1 MPEPAPD
8 LTPSAPATALTL
20 VTDAAEGLTVES
32 RSQFKLALERYVH
45 HRLAL
50 AGLIVFLLLVLLSII
65 GPVFWQYSYSAI
77 TGQFAT
83 GPSLQHPFGT
93 DLIGHDLFAQ
103 VMEAEATSVKTAV
116 LVAVIATTLG
126 TVIGAIAG
134 YYGKL
139 ADLLLMRFT
148 DLILAVPL
156 LAVLLVLANKLSKQA
171 GSWFWIALII
181 GLLLWTSLARQVRGA
196 FLSLREREFVEAE
209 HAIGASDTRVIF
221 RHMIPNA
228 IGPIVVSAT
237 LTVAFALLIEAI
249 LSFLGLGIQPPEVS
263 LGSLI
268 NSGQEAAVSLPWL
281 FFFPSGFLVITILSV
296 NFIGDGLRDALD
308 PTQRVHR

>member
-8 LTPSAPATALTL
+8 ITPPPPALTL
-20 VTDAAEGLTVES
+20 ATTAAQDPAVES
-32 RSQFKLALERYVH
+32 RGQFRLALERFAH

-50 AGLIVFLLLVLLSII
+50 AGLVVFLFLVLLSSI
-65 GPVFWQYSYSAI
+65 GPVFWHYSYPAI
-77 TGQFAT
+77 TSQFAT
-83 GPSLQHPFGT
+83 GPSPRHPFGT

-103 VMEAEATSVKTAV
+103 VMEAEATSVKTAA
-116 LVAVIATTLG
+116 LVAVIATTVG
-126 TVIGAIAG
+126 TVIGATAG
-134 YYGKL
+134 YYGKF
-139 ADLLLMRFT
+139 ADVLLMRFT

-171 GSWFWIALII
+171 GSWLWIALIL
-181 GLLLWTSLARQVRGA
+181 GLLLWTNLARQVRGA

-209 HAIGASDTRVIF
+209 HAIGASDRRIIF

-237 LTVAFALLIEAI
+237 LTVALALLIEAV

-268 NSGQEAAVSLPWL
+268 NSGQDAATSLPWL
-281 FFFPSGFLVITILSV
+281 FFFPSGFLVITILSI

-308 PTQRVHR
+308 PTQRAHR

>member
-1 MPEPAPD
+1 MPEPAQEV
-8 LTPSAPATALTL
+8 TPQAPALTL

-32 RSQFKLALERYVH
+32 RGQFRMALERFVH

-50 AGLIVFLLLVLLSII
+50 AGLIVFVLMVLLSTI

-77 TGQFAT
+77 TNQFAT
-83 GPSLQHPFGT
+83 GPSAQHPFGT

-103 VMEAEATSVKTAV
+103 VMQAEATSVKTAV
-116 LVAVIATTLG
+116 LVAVISTTIG
-126 TVIGAIAG
+126 TSIGAIAG

-139 ADLLLMRFT
+139 ADALLMRFT

-156 LAVLLVLANKLSKQA
+156 LAILLVLANKLSKQA
-171 GSWFWIALII
+171 GSWLWIALLI
-181 GLLLWTSLARQVRGA
+181 GLLLWTTLARQVRGA

-209 HAIGASDTRVIF
+209 HAIGASDRRIIF

-237 LTVAFALLIEAI
+237 LTVAVALLIEAI
-249 LSFLGLGIQPPEVS
+249 LSFLGLGIQPPDVS

-268 NSGQEAAVSLPWL
+268 NSGQSAAISLPWL

>member
-1 MPEPAPD
+1 VPEPASGI
-8 LTPSAPATALTL
+8 TPPAPALTL
-20 VTDAAEGLTVES
+20 VTEAGQGDTVES
-32 RSQFKLALERYVH
+32 HGQFRLALERFAH

-50 AGLIVFLLLVLLSII
+50 AGLIVFLLLVLLSTI
-65 GPVFWQYSYSAI
+65 GPVFWQYSYSTI

-83 GPSLQHPFGT
+83 GPSAQHPFGT

-103 VMEAEATSVKTAV
+103 VLEAEATSVKTAA
-116 LVAVIATTLG
+116 LVALIATTIG

-139 ADLLLMRFT
+139 ADFLLMRFT

-171 GSWFWIALII
+171 GSWFWIALIL
-181 GLLLWTSLARQVRGA
+181 GLLLWTNLARQVRGA

-209 HAIGASDTRVIF
+209 HAIGASDRRIIF

-228 IGPIVVSAT
+228 IGPIVVTAT
-237 LTVAFALLIEAI
+237 LTIALALLIEAV

-263 LGSLI
+263 LGSLV
-268 NSGQEAAVSLPWL
+268 NSGQDAATSLPWL
-281 FFFPSGFLVITILSV
+281 FFFPSGFLVVTILAI

-308 PTQRVHR
+308 PTQRVPR

>member
-8 LTPSAPATALTL
+8 VTPPAPVRTL
-20 VTDAAEGLTVES
+20 VTDAAEGLTIES
-32 RSQFKLALERYVH
+32 RSQFRLALERFTH

-50 AGLIVFLLLVLLSII
+50 AGLIVFLLLVLLSTI
-65 GPVFWQYSYSAI
+65 GPLFWHYSYSAI
-77 TGQFAT
+77 TAQFSSA
-83 GPSLQHPFGT
+83 PSAQHPFGT

-116 LVAVIATTLG
+116 LVAVIATTIG

-134 YYGKL
+134 YYGKV
-139 ADLLLMRFT
+139 ADFLLMRFT

-156 LAVLLVLANKLSKQA
+156 LAILLVLANKLSKQA
-171 GSWFWIALII
+171 GSWLWIALIL
-181 GLLLWTSLARQVRGA
+181 GLLLWTNLARQVRGA

-209 HAIGASDTRVIF
+209 HAIGASDRRIIF

-237 LTVAFALLIEAI
+237 LTVALALLIEAV

-268 NSGQEAAVSLPWL
+268 NSGQDAATSLPWL
-281 FFFPSGFLVITILSV
+281 FFFPSGFLVITILSI

>member
-1 MPEPAPD
+1 VSD
-8 LTPSAPATALTL
+8 VTPPTAALTL
-20 VTDAAEGLTVES
+20 VTDATQGLTIES
-32 RSQFKLALERYVH
+32 RGQIRLAVERFAH
-45 HRLAL
+45 HRLAVV
-50 AGLIVFLLLVLLSII
+50 GLIVFLLLLLLSTI
-65 GPVFWQYSYSAI
+65 GPVFWQYSYSTI
-77 TGQFAT
+77 TAQFAT
-83 GPSLQHPFGT
+83 GPSAQHPFGT

-116 LVAVIATTLG
+116 LVALIATTIG
-126 TVIGAIAG
+126 TVVGAIAG

-139 ADLLLMRFT
+139 ADILLMRFT

-156 LAVLLVLANKLSKQA
+156 LVVLLVLANKLSKQA
-171 GSWFWIALII
+171 GSWLWIALIL
-181 GLLLWTSLARQVRGA
+181 GLLLWTNLARQVRGA
-196 FLSLREREFVEAE
+196 FLSLREREFIEAE
-209 HAIGASDTRVIF
+209 HAIGASDWRIIF

-237 LTVAFALLIEAI
+237 LTVALALLIEAV

-268 NSGQEAAVSLPWL
+268 NSGQDAATSLPWL
-281 FFFPSGFLVITILSV
+281 FFFPAGFLVITILSI

-308 PTQRVHR
+308 PTQRVHS

>member
-8 LTPSAPATALTL
+8 LTPPAPALTL

-32 RSQFKLALERYVH
+32 RSQFRLAVERFAH
-45 HRLAL
+45 HRMAL
-50 AGLIVFLLLVLLSII
+50 AGLIVFGLLVLLSTI
-65 GPVFWQYSYSAI
+65 GPLFWQYSYATITAQFSSA
-77 TGQFAT
+77 
-83 GPSLQHPFGT
+83 PSLQHPFGT

-103 VMEAEATSVKTAV
+103 VMEAEATSVKTAL
-116 LVAVIATTLG
+116 LVAVIATSIG
-126 TVIGAIAG
+126 TVIGAVAG

-139 ADLLLMRFT
+139 ADALLMRFT

-156 LAVLLVLANKLSKQA
+156 LAILLVLANKLSKQA
-171 GSWFWIALII
+171 GSWFWIALIL

-209 HAIGASDTRVIF
+209 HAIGASDRRIIF

-237 LTVAFALLIEAI
+237 LTVALALLIEAV

-268 NSGQEAAVSLPWL
+268 NSGQDAATSLPWL
-281 FFFPSGFLVITILSV
+281 FFFPSGFLVVTILSI

>member
-8 LTPSAPATALTL
+8 ITPPPALTL
-20 VTDAAEGLTVES
+20 VTEAAQGRTVES
-32 RSQFKLALERYVH
+32 RGQLRLALERFAH

-50 AGLIVFLLLVLLSII
+50 AGLIVFLLLILLSTA
-65 GPVFWQYSYSAI
+65 GPVFWRYGYSTI

-83 GPSLQHPFGT
+83 GPSPQHPFGT

-103 VMEAEATSVKTAV
+103 VMEAEATSVKTAA
-116 LVAVIATTLG
+116 LVAVIATTIG
-126 TVIGAIAG
+126 TTIGAIAG

-139 ADLLLMRFT
+139 ADVLLMRFT

-171 GSWFWIALII
+171 GSWLWIALIL
-181 GLLLWTSLARQVRGA
+181 GLLLWTNLARQVRGA

-209 HAIGASDTRVIF
+209 HAIGASDWRIIF

-228 IGPIVVSAT
+228 IGPIVVAAT
-237 LTVAFALLIEAI
+237 LTVALALLIEAV

-263 LGSLI
+263 LGSLV
-268 NSGQEAAVSLPWL
+268 NSGQDAATSLPWL
-281 FFFPSGFLVITILSV
+281 FFLPSGFLVVTILSI

>member
-8 LTPSAPATALTL
+8 LTPPAPALTL
-20 VTDAAEGLTVES
+20 VTDAAQGLTVEY
-32 RSQFKLALERYVH
+32 RSQFRLAFERFVH

-50 AGLIVFLLLVLLSII
+50 AGLIVFVLLVLLSTI
-65 GPVFWQYSYSAI
+65 GPVFWTYNYSTI
-77 TGQFAT
+77 TAQFAT
-83 GPSLQHPFGT
+83 APSWQHPFGT

-116 LVAVIATTLG
+116 LVAVIATTIG
-126 TVIGAIAG
+126 TTVGAIAG

-139 ADLLLMRFT
+139 ADILLMRFT

-171 GSWFWIALII
+171 GSWFWIALIL
-181 GLLLWTSLARQVRGA
+181 GLLLWTTLARQVRGA

-209 HAIGASDTRVIF
+209 HAIGASDRRIIF

-237 LTVAFALLIEAI
+237 LTVALALLIEAI

-268 NSGQEAAVSLPWL
+268 NSGQDAATSLPWL
-281 FFFPSGFLVITILSV
+281 FFFPSGFLVITILSI

-308 PTQRVHR
+308 PAQRVHR